1 MRPASCS
8 TSQTGPCDSGRSET
22 PNATDR
28 YELRVAIA
36 TAMIRWLLGPSYP
49 VLHFQIK
56 RIGKFRK
63 CRPIAFD
70 DLPSAG

>member
-1 MRPASCS
+1 MRPNSCS
-8 TSQTGPCDSGRSET
+8 TSQTGPCDSGPSGI

-28 YELRVAIA
+28 YGLRVAIA
-36 TAMIRWLLGPSYP
+36 TATIRGLVGSNCR

-56 RIGKFRK
+56 RIGEFRK
-63 CRPIAFD
+63 CRPIAFN